1 MSSED
6 TRLRILDAA
15 LTVMSRYGLAR
26 LALEDV
32 AREAGVS
39 RQTVYRY
46 VGSRDGLI
54 SDTIVREEQAF
65 FDRMREAAAEH
76 DRLRPALEASIAA
89 ALRLAREHPLL
100 DRLLATEPE
109 ALLPFL
115 TDGSG
120 PVLSAAR
127 PVVIE
132 VLGRFVPH
140 LSAAD
145 LARTAD
151 AASRLIVSYAISPAE
166 EPVEELAAGLA
177 AMMADGV
184 DAGVDAGVSLR
195 P

>member
-1 MSSED
+1 MSTAD
-6 TRLRILDAA
+6 TRQRILDAA
-15 LTVMSRYGLAR
+15 LTVMSRYGLSR

-54 SDTIVREEQAF
+54 NDTILREEEAF
-65 FDRMREAAAEH
+65 FDRMREAAAAHEQ
-76 DRLRPALEASIAA
+76 LRPALEATIAA
-89 ALRLAREHPLL
+89 ALVTAREHPLL
-100 DRLLATEPE
+100 DRLLATEPQ

-132 VLGRFVPH
+132 LLGRYVPH
-140 LSAAD
+140 LGQDD
-145 LARTAD
+145 LERVAD
-151 AASRLIVSYAISPAE
+151 AASRLIVSYAISPGH
-166 EPVEELAAGLA
+166 EPVESLSVGLA
-177 AMMADGV
+177 AMLVDGV
-184 DAGVDAGVSLR
+184 GAAVTTR
-195 P
+195 

>member
-1 MSSED
+1 MSTED
-6 TRLRILDAA
+6 TRQRILDAA

-54 SDTIVREEQAF
+54 AQTIVREEHAF

-76 DRLRPALEASIAA
+76 VELEPALRAAIGA
-89 ALRLAREHPLL
+89 ALRVAREHPLL
-100 DRLLATEPE
+100 DRLLATEPQ

-127 PVVIE
+127 PVVVE
-132 VLGRFVPH
+132 LLGRYVPH
-140 LSAAD
+140 LTD
-145 LARTAD
+145 GELHHVAD
-151 AASRLIVSYAISPAE
+151 AATRLIVSYAISPGE
-166 EPVEELAAGLA
+166 LPPGELATNL
-177 AMMADGV
+177 
-184 DAGVDAGVSLR
+184 AGVLVHGVAGPAAS
-195 P
+195 